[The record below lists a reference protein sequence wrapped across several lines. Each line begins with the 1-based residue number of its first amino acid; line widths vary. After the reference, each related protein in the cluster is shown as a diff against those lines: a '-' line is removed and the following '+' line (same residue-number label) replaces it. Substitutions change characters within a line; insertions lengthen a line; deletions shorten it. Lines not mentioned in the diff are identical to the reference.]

1 MEYDA
6 GWIYVYSYALESLHI
21 YIYIIIILYDKYMIY
36 DITQLRTVS
45 LPRLFGRRHG
55 RLSLLKQTPIAE
67 SMRPRGTPTIQS
79 AGRVE
84 GKV

>member
-1 MEYDA
+1 M
-6 GWIYVYSYALESLHI
+6 
-21 YIYIIIILYDKYMIY
+21 ILY
-36 DITQLRTVS
+36 DITQLRTVA

-55 RLSLLKQTPIAE
+55 CLSLLKQTPIAE

-79 AGRVE
+79 PGRVQ